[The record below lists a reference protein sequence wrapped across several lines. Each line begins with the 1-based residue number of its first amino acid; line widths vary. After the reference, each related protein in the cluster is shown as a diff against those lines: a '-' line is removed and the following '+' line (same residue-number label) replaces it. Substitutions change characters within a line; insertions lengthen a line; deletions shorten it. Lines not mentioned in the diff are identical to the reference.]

1 MLLPLKNSIFK
12 LCLITLLL
20 IHYEVYAS
28 NLDNN
33 EISQSL
39 NNKTLKQLFVDKEEV
54 NFYMFVSLGL
64 SDNTLKQILEYAKLY
79 NGVIVLRGIEDNS
92 FVKTSDHIQK
102 IAKEDSQAA
111 IIIDPTLFKKYQVF
125 QVPTYV
131 LAKSSKCPV
140 GMNCGL
146 TYDRITGNITPRF
159 ALEKFLEKGDLSNEA
174 QILLERNK

>member
-20 IHYEVYAS
+20 IHCEVYAS

-39 NNKTLKQLFVDKEEV
+39 NNKTLKQLFVNKEEV

-102 IAKEDSQAA
+102 IAKEDSQTA
-111 IIIDPTLFKKYQVF
+111 IIIDPTLFKKYQVS

-146 TYDRITGNITPRF
+146 NYDRITGNITPRF
-159 ALEKFLEKGDLSNEA
+159 ALEKFSEKGDLSNEA